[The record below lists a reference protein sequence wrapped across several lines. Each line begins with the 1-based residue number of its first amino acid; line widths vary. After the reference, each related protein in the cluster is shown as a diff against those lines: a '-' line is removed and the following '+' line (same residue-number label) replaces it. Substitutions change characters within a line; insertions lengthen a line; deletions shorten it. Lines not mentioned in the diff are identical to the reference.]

1 MRGHTLRIPEVQEGD
16 RGIYKCVVANA
27 HGSIEWEYEVAVHRK
42 CTWTLHF
49 TLCMLH
55 FALCTLPLS
64 NSNFSLH
71 FVLKKCTPMQCQF
84 VIFPV
89 AQTRTRP
96 IFVTTPENQTVYEG
110 EKARLE
116 CRMLSSSAVQ
126 FQWLKHYTVN
136 GSNMNEDGE
145 LYFEIV
151 STSRRGKN
159 DALVTDLII
168 PNVTLEDAGR
178 YMCHVTNHFGRSHR
192 SAWLTVLPGQ

>member
-1 MRGHTLRIPEVQEGD
+1 M
-16 RGIYKCVVANA
+16 
-27 HGSIEWEYEVAVHRK
+27 AVHRK

-49 TLCMLH
+49 TLCILH

-89 AQTRTRP
+89 AQTQTRP

-110 EKARLE
+110 EEARLE
-116 CRMLSSSAVQ
+116 CRMLSSSPVQ
-126 FQWLKHYTVN
+126 FHWLKHYTVN
-136 GSNMNEDGE
+136 GSNKNEDGE

-151 STSRRGKN
+151 STPPELRYGKGG
-159 DALVTDLII
+159 ALVTDLII
-168 PNVTLEDAGR
+168 PNATLEDAGE
-178 YMCHVTNHFGRSHR
+178 YSCHVTNTFGRSHR
-192 SAWLTVLPGQ
+192 SAWLTILPGQLVTL